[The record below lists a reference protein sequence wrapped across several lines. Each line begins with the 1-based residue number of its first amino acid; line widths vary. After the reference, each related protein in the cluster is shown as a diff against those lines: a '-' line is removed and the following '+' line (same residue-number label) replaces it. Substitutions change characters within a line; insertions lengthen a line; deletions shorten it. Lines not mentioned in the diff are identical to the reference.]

1 MASLTTEN
9 GGLPIGFVGVGV
21 DNRANEMLVE
31 MKSLTLIQTV
41 NSEVFYQQM
50 MTSLDPGGVGGY
62 HLDHKCNRWQRFIDR
77 NRDQRGRLL
86 GLDPGVHHRNCKSYF
101 FKDYFPCT
109 DHCAGKGNK
118 KRGSVG
124 IRMRIIFFLG
134 HPV

>member
-62 HLDHKCNRWQRFIDR
+62 HDDHKCNRWQCCIDR

-86 GLDPGVHHRNCKSYF
+86 GLDPGVHHRN
-101 FKDYFPCT
+101 
-109 DHCAGKGNK
+109 
-118 KRGSVG
+118 
-124 IRMRIIFFLG
+124 
-134 HPV
+134 